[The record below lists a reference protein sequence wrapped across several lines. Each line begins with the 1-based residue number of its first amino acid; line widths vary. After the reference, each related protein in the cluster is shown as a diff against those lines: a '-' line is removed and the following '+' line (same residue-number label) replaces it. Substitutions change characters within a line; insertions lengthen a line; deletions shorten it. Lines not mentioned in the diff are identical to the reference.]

1 MPSGKA
7 DIGLSG
13 MTISEISPK
22 AKKKK
27 KEPAAGVSGPSI
39 PKIPVS
45 DMHKGKIKCIK
56 EKRQW

>member
-1 MPSGKA
+1 MPSGKT

-27 KEPAAGVSGPSI
+27 KEPAAGVSGPFI